1 MYQSNVSSLH
11 KFKLQEE
18 VSEKNRDG
26 EHKFPKIQR
35 DHWGGCHGHSG
46 QRTTEGRLGGATKN
60 GGRGQGWIGVG
71 GGRNRAWERARF
83 RESER
88 AAEPARQ
95 VCLARPSSVA
105 RSPRSSRS
113 LLARVPPARQRQ
125 AAATAALAAVAA
137 AQTAELL
144 YLSSFSFSGG
154 SAINRVLR
162 HQNRR
167 WHFGNIENVDGEEG
181 QGRRSEAPP
190 PRPRGAR
197 GPGPG
202 KSRASRT
209 GSAPPPTSTT
219 DITPPPHDAIRGGGR
234 DRCEDDRGGRRC
246 RGGGAVEGETD
257 DD

>member
-1 MYQSNVSSLH
+1 MSWAQWSA
-11 KFKLQEE
+11 E
-18 VSEKNRDG
+18 
-26 EHKFPKIQR
+26 
-35 DHWGGCHGHSG
+35 
-46 QRTTEGRLGGATKN
+46 EGRLGGATKN

-83 RESER
+83 RESELDGER
-88 AAEPARQ
+88 AGKAG
-95 VCLARPSSVA
+95 PSGSPQFS

-113 LLARVPPARQRQ
+113 LLARSGAAAAPPPARPPPPPPSPPLLQ
-125 AAATAALAAVAA
+125 A

-167 WHFGNIENVDGEEG
+167 WHFGNIEKVGGEEG

-190 PRPRGAR
+190 QRPRGAR

-202 KSRASRT
+202 NCRASRT
-209 GSAPPPTSTT
+209 VSAPPPPPPTSTT

-234 DRCEDDRGGRRC
+234 DRCEDDRGGRR

>member
-1 MYQSNVSSLH
+1 MEMESTNFARY
-11 KFKLQEE
+11 
-18 VSEKNRDG
+18 SED
-26 EHKFPKIQR
+26 
-35 DHWGGCHGHSG
+35 WGGCHGHSG
-46 QRTTEGRLGGATKN
+46 QRRRGGWAEQQRTAGEAK
-60 GGRGQGWIGVG
+60 VG
-71 GGRNRAWERARF
+71 S
-83 RESER
+83 ESEEGETEHGSERDFGR
-88 AAEPARQ
+88 ASWTVREPARQ
-95 VCLARPSSVA
+95 VRLARPSSVA
-105 RSPRSSRS
+105 RRAHPGACS
-113 LLARVPPARQRQ
+113 LARVPPPPPPARPPPPPPSPPLLQ
-125 AAATAALAAVAA
+125 A

-167 WHFGNIENVDGEEG
+167 WHFGNIEKVGGEEG

-190 PRPRGAR
+190 QRPRGAR

-202 KSRASRT
+202 NCRASRT
-209 GSAPPPTSTT
+209 GSAPPPPPPTSTT

-234 DRCEDDRGGRRC
+234 DRCEDDRGGRR

>member
-1 MYQSNVSSLH
+1 MYQSNISSLH

-88 AAEPARQ
+88 ATEPARQ

-113 LLARVPPARQRQ
+113 LLARSLGCR
-125 AAATAALAAVAA
+125 AAATAPPP
-137 AQTAELL
+137 
-144 YLSSFSFSGG
+144 
-154 SAINRVLR
+154 
-162 HQNRR
+162 
-167 WHFGNIENVDGEEG
+167 
-181 QGRRSEAPP
+181 GRRR
-190 PRPRGAR
+190 RPRSRCCRPRRLLSFCTFLLSPFLGGAR
-197 GPGPG
+197 
-202 KSRASRT
+202 
-209 GSAPPPTSTT
+209 
-219 DITPPPHDAIRGGGR
+219 
-234 DRCEDDRGGRRC
+234 
-246 RGGGAVEGETD
+246 
-257 DD
+257 